1 MWAALADGDALPRE
15 IAAAS
20 EARWIWP
27 WRWWRRNNDL
37 PEVRRVPLSRRIRNY
52 IRHNVLGV
60 VAIFIAL
67 GGTATAS
74 HLVVRSSDIVDGEV
88 KTPDLATQAVKPAKI
103 APDAISANPCTHP
116 PLCFGGSPKI
126 ADRAVGSSEIG
137 VFAVGSSQI
146 KPDAVGP
153 GELAANSVGSIT
165 VADDHLTGNDINE
178 PSLDLQIPYKHAAAD
193 DTGIICN
200 TRFDCV
206 EGSLGALPKGGIW
219 HVSAKIVLNQR
230 ADESRLFAL
239 CDIRVGSNSYDTA
252 EVYNR
257 TDGSFAD
264 DTLSL
269 QALMAV
275 NAGATPTLTCSDN
288 AVGDVH
294 GGQMKMTAIRVG

>member
-1 MWAALADGDALPRE
+1 M
-15 IAAAS
+15 
-20 EARWIWP
+20 
-27 WRWWRRNNDL
+27 
-37 PEVRRVPLSRRIRNY
+37 
-52 IRHNVLGV
+52 
-60 VAIFIAL
+60 AIFIAL

-74 HLVVRSSDIVDGEV
+74 HLVVRSSDIVDGQV
-88 KTPDLATQAVKPAKI
+88 KTPDLGAQAVTTNKL
-103 APDAISANPCTHP
+103 AP
-116 PLCFGGSPKI
+116 
-126 ADRAVGSSEIG
+126 
-137 VFAVGSSQI
+137 
-146 KPDAVGP
+146 
-153 GELAANSVGSIT
+153 NSVGGGR
-165 VADDHLTGNDINE
+165 VADGSLTGADIADESIVYADMHDNSIVSKHVSPGRTHGTLLSEDIADNSLTGNDIYE
-178 PSLDLQIPYKHAAAD
+178 PSLDLQIPYRYAAVN

-206 EGSLGALPKGGIW
+206 EGSLLPLPIGGIW

-252 EVYNR
+252 AVYNR

-294 GGQMKMTAIRVG
+294 GGHMKMTAIRVG